1 MHVSSTRGHS
11 LKLYK
16 DRDYIEIQMLCET
29 QIRFDNRRV
38 EKLNEPWL
46 TISCTF
52 KIDFLSL
59 YINLLFT
66 CRPTIEN
73 TLVNK
78 LPQKVINAK

>member
-1 MHVSSTRGHS
+1 M
-11 LKLYK
+11 KLYK
-16 DRDYIEIQMLCET
+16 DGDYIEIQMLCET

-52 KIDFLSL
+52 NIDFLSL

-66 CRPTIEN
+66 CTIEN

-78 LPQKVINAK
+78 LPQKVINANNINSFKK